1 MKLWKR
7 AVCSL
12 FQTVALYPI
21 FMLFATPVIIPFII
35 DYFKPEIEVTEW
47 VTVSFVSMVLLLP
60 AVITMSIIGKWL
72 IIGRFKPGSYPLW
85 GFFYLRFWFVSR
97 LMDLVPTPYYEGTP
111 FLTWYYRLLGA
122 KIGRNVHMGSDR
134 FRVCDM
140 ISIGNNTCIN
150 ADAHL
155 MAYKVSNG
163 MVHIG
168 PISIGK
174 NCTVGTDQVNENSKM
189 EDYSSWRNYLCFHQV
204 QLLKAVSTGKVLR
217 QPESIQEN
225 QTENLKNTQLLL
237 NLLYPIR

>member
-1 MKLWKR
+1 
-7 AVCSL
+7 
-12 FQTVALYPI
+12 
-21 FMLFATPVIIPFII
+21 
-35 DYFKPEIEVTEW
+35 
-47 VTVSFVSMVLLLP
+47 
-60 AVITMSIIGKWL
+60 
-72 IIGRFKPGSYPLW
+72 
-85 GFFYLRFWFVSR
+85 
-97 LMDLVPTPYYEGTP
+97 MDLVPTRIMRGTP

-174 NCTVGTDQVNENSKM
+174 NCTVGTRSVLNENSRM
-189 EDYSSWRNYLCFHQV
+189 EDYSELAELS
-204 QLLKAVSTGKVLR
+204 LLPSGATVKSGEHWEGSPAA
-217 QPESIQEN
+217 ESIQER
-225 QTENLKNTQLLL
+225 QTGNLKNTQLLL
-237 NLLYPIR
+237 NLHPHKIAFHWLLLVLVLPVFL